1 MRQIKMKPLV
11 FLLITIFSAFA
22 VTFALGQEPA
32 SSPSSRKAA
41 FREDRVLVKLKP
53 DKSPLSLRALQE
65 ELGTK
70 TVRRF
75 PLMPQLQVDVITR
88 GQSVEEVI
96 QEYQKNP
103 AVEYAEPDY
112 VVHALQTPNDS
123 KFNKL
128 WGLHN
133 AGGSGCTDHA
143 DIHALEAWKTRR
155 EASAVIVA
163 VIDSGVRYTHED
175 LKDNMWR
182 NPGESGA
189 GKENNGRDDDA
200 DGLIDDVYGMD
211 ATVHYVAPGTPQEKT
226 RAGDPMDE
234 NGHGTHC
241 AGTIGAVGNNRKG
254 VVGVAWKVQ
263 IMACKCIDRTG
274 NGSIED
280 AIACIDYTRA
290 KGAQITSNSWGTEAF
305 SQSLRDA
312 IEAANSQG
320 IIFVAAVGN
329 DAHDN
334 DKNPTY
340 PASYTLP
347 NVVAVANSTCKDEL
361 RSSSNFGKK
370 TVHLA
375 APGSDI
381 LSTWFLNDSSYETT
395 SGTSMAAPY
404 VAGALALM
412 KAQFPNLTH
421 TDLIAKLLKTV
432 DKPPSLAGKVISDGR
447 LNLQAALQ

>member
-1 MRQIKMKPLV
+1 
-11 FLLITIFSAFA
+11 
-22 VTFALGQEPA
+22 
-32 SSPSSRKAA
+32 
-41 FREDRVLVKLKP
+41 
-53 DKSPLSLRALQE
+53 
-65 ELGTK
+65 
-70 TVRRF
+70 
-75 PLMPQLQVDVITR
+75 MPQLQVDVITR
-88 GQSVEEVI
+88 GQSVEEI
-96 QEYQKNP
+96 IREYQKNL

-112 VVHALQTPNDS
+112 MVHALQTPNDS
-123 KFNKL
+123 QFNKL

-133 AGGSGCTDHA
+133 AGGRQCTDHA
-143 DIHALEAWKTRR
+143 DIHALEAWKTRH
-155 EASAVIVA
+155 EAPGVIVA

-189 GKENNGRDDDA
+189 GKENNGQDDDA
-200 DGLIDDVYGMD
+200 DGLIDDVYGMN
-211 ATVHYVAPGTPQEKT
+211 AMVEAPQTPQEKT
-226 RAGDPMDE
+226 RAGNPMDD

-263 IMACKCIDRTG
+263 IMACKCIDHTG

-290 KGAQITSNSWGTEAF
+290 KGAQIMNNSWGEYAF
-305 SQSLRDA
+305 SKSLRDTIA
-312 IEAANSQG
+312 AANSQG
-320 IIFVAAVGN
+320 IIFVAAAGN
-329 DAHDN
+329 DANDN
-334 DKNPTY
+334 DKNPLY
-340 PASYTLP
+340 PASYALP
-347 NVVAVANSTCKDEL
+347 NVVAVANNTCKDEL
-361 RSSSNFGKK
+361 RNSSNFGKK

-375 APGSDI
+375 APGVDI
-381 LSTWFLNDSSYETT
+381 LSTWFLNDSSYEMT

-412 KAQFPNLTH
+412 RAQFPNLTH

-432 DKPPSLAGKVISDGR
+432 DKLPSLTGKVTSDGR